1 MIYYF
6 IIPNRR
12 RKCKPFIIIFP
23 YTIIVVYGMIIID
36 AISQCILPFWRGS
49 PSQTFKN
56 SELFLMTE
64 QEKERQSVHKTFKGE
79 IKKIKELKGFSAKV
93 GYIFDYYT
101 AHIIFIVV
109 TIVFFFVRMIPGDP
123 ARMIAG
129 EQATLEDVENVREAL
144 GLNLPVGQQYIK
156 YMKGLLHGDLGTSM
170 RTKRPVAE
178 ELAVRYPN
186 TVKLTLVAIT
196 WSVLVGIL
204 LGVWSSR
211 HRSRWQD
218 YLGMTIAV
226 SGISIPNF
234 WIGFMLISLFAVKL
248 HWLPATGAG
257 SFKNLILPGLTL
269 GTNIMAILARF
280 TRSSMI
286 EQLKEDYIRTGRS
299 KGIGETAIT
308 WRHAFRNSMISVV
321 TVVGMQFGFL
331 LGGSVITEAVF
342 AYNGIGQLL
351 VTSVSFRDYPCIQSL
366 ILIFSLHFIV
376 INFVVDILYAILNPE
391 IQLS

>member
-1 MIYYF
+1 MV
-6 IIPNRR
+6 R
-12 RKCKPFIIIFP
+12 
-23 YTIIVVYGMIIID
+23 YG
-36 AISQCILPFWRGS
+36 
-49 PSQTFKN
+49 
-56 SELFLMTE
+56 
-64 QEKERQSVHKTFKGE
+64 
-79 IKKIKELKGFSAKV
+79 IKKLLEMLL
-93 GYIFDYYT
+93 T
-101 AHIIFIVV
+101 LFIVV

-156 YMKGLLHGDLGTSM
+156 YMTGLFRGDLGTSM
-170 RTKRPVAE
+170 RTKRPVTE
-178 ELAVRYPN
+178 ELAARYPN

-196 WSVLVGIL
+196 WSVIVGVL

-218 YLGMTIAV
+218 YMGMTIAV
-226 SGISIPNF
+226 SGISLPNF
-234 WIGFMLISLFAVKL
+234 WIGFMLISYFAVKL
-248 HWLPATGAG
+248 HWLPATGSTG
-257 SFKNLILPGLTL
+257 FKSLILPGLTL

-299 KGIGETAIT
+299 KGIGENPIT

-331 LGGSVITEAVF
+331 LGGSVVTEAVF
-342 AYNGIGQLL
+342 AFNGIGQLL

-366 ILIFSLHFIV
+366 ILIFSLHFVV
-376 INFVVDILYAILNPE
+376 INFVVDILYAVLNPE
-391 IQLS
+391 IQLN